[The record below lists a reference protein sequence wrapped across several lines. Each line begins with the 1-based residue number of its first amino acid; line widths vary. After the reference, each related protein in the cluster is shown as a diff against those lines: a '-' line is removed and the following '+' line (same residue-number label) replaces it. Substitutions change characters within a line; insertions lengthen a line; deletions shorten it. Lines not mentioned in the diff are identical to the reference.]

1 MSELDART
9 AEFRLRNKKR
19 IIEQIQKLMRRH
31 GITTSDLQVYT
42 VETLSNKLVKHRNVS
57 KHKEK
62 ALEGLKKAREVRA
75 SKRVSKGE
83 KSNG

>member
-1 MSELDART
+1 MSELDKRT
-9 AEFRLRNKKR
+9 SEFKLRTKKR
-19 IIEQIQKLMRRH
+19 VIDQIQKLMERH

-42 VETLSNKLVKHRNVS
+42 VETLSEKLVKHRNVS

-75 SKRVSKGE
+75 AKRVSKEE